1 MASKKYTS
9 LVRLFQH
16 LDIDIH
22 KELNLQRIRKQI
34 LLEFAITEHGII
46 SLNEVNFNKN
56 DILEEI
62 DREDFLH
69 RWGFHLQIWD
79 RRQILALL
87 EDDYID
93 LDHIGSELNEFR
105 NNKEFITFF
114 SPYFSFS
121 FNSMAKTLL
130 APPKLGKLGLL
141 LNYKDFIIVED
152 TEFAFS
158 SIYRFLLDQKK
169 LLNNVSKETYHLH
182 SKALAHWT
190 NSNWGEFLDQLPDVF
205 YSEKEDI
212 VASLINLTVALQS
225 NSLKTT
231 KAISHQL
238 VKINNID
245 YQHHKLIRDNHK
257 IYTEENKSYWWVFW
271 VVLVLGRIFAGC

>member
-1 MASKKYTS
+1 LASKKYTS